1 LAPAGT
7 KTWFPGCHSNRGR
20 AISSRKEAREI
31 EATTSVITNPPPVS
45 GRSVGGE
52 SGEAQEIWRGDRT
65 LVRAKGS
72 GEVVVGRGVGGG
84 RRE

>member
-1 LAPAGT
+1 
-7 KTWFPGCHSNRGR
+7 
-20 AISSRKEAREI
+20 
-31 EATTSVITNPPPVS
+31 
-45 GRSVGGE
+45 VGGE